1 MDLFS
6 DESDNEMYEAG
17 VFDSATATI
26 SGECTVYSRI
36 NYESELSDS
45 EFTFRFRLNKSSV
58 NELLVKILPNLRVK
72 SSRNY
77 GVSPLHQLLLTLRF
91 YALGTMLVSVADF
104 FGVSKATASRIVSDV
119 SRAIA
124 GLYPEYVKVLENTQH
139 AFHAIAG
146 FPKVLGA
153 IDCTHIPIQSPSSNI
168 GEEYRN
174 RKGIFSM
181 NVQGVCNADLL
192 FMNVVARWPGS
203 AHDATIFN
211 NSIIKSEYKHEGV
224 IVADAFPLRTDVL
237 KPYNTR
243 GEFNDKQKI
252 FNYRLS
258 RARRVVENTFGIL
271 VSKFR
276 IYEKAIPLSVQK
288 VEQLVKTTCA
298 LHNWLR
304 ETTVDYVQ
312 QRSLET
318 EDWVTGSIVPGEWRE
333 VPSLAISDLPPTN
346 ARNHSENA
354 RRVRD
359 LYAEKFVT
367 SCTVSWQWNMIRRG
381 YNNTTATN
389 NTE

>member
-17 VFDSATATI
+17 VFDSATATV
-26 SGECTVYSRI
+26 SGECRVYSRI
-36 NYESELSDS
+36 NYESEFSDS

-91 YALGTMLVSVADF
+91 YALGTMLISVADF
-104 FGVSKATASRIVSDV
+104 VGVSKATASRIVSDV

-153 IDCTHIPIQSPSSNI
+153 IDCTHIPIQSPNSNI

-211 NSIIKSEYKHEGV
+211 NSIIKMQCEEG
-224 IVADAFPLRTDVL
+224 IIENRWLIGDSAYPCNSYLLTPLLNPVSLAEIR
-237 KPYNTR
+237 YNESHIKTR
-243 GEFNDKQKI
+243 NTIERYLHKFGARFNK
-252 FNYRLS
+252 
-258 RARRVVENTFGIL
+258 GIL
-271 VSKFR
+271 
-276 IYEKAIPLSVQK
+276 
-288 VEQLVKTTCA
+288 
-298 LHNWLR
+298 
-304 ETTVDYVQ
+304 
-312 QRSLET
+312 
-318 EDWVTGSIVPGEWRE
+318 
-333 VPSLAISDLPPTN
+333 
-346 ARNHSENA
+346 
-354 RRVRD
+354 
-359 LYAEKFVT
+359 
-367 SCTVSWQWNMIRRG
+367 
-381 YNNTTATN
+381 
-389 NTE
+389 